1 MIEFR
6 RDNLLEAD
14 VEALVNTVNTVGV
27 MGKGIALQFKKKFPE
42 NFRAYKRA
50 CDNEEVT
57 IGKMFV
63 FSFDRLSNPR
73 YIINFPTKNNW
84 REKSRLEY
92 VREGLDDLVREVRE
106 LGIHSI
112 AVPPLGCG
120 NGGLD
125 WEEEVRP
132 LMEGAFARI
141 PDVAIYAYEPTL
153 ATDPI
158 PIESVGPKPHLTVP
172 RAAMLRL
179 IAAYKASHY
188 DLGRLV
194 AQKLAYLAQIAGEDS
209 FNLDFKEA
217 EYGPY
222 ADKLRFLL
230 QTLNEHHITG
240 LGDFSNKSDIEL
252 AAGAEQEAES
262 FLSEHPETRE
272 RLERVIRLMEGF
284 ETPYGMELL
293 ATVHW
298 AATRK
303 NAATPEDATQ
313 IVRSWT
319 ARKSNLFGEDHIRI
333 TWERLED
340 EGWLAMEPIV
350 HS

>member
-6 RDNLLEAD
+6 EGNLLEAD
-14 VEALVNTVNTVGV
+14 AEALVNTVNTVGV

-42 NFRAYKRA
+42 NFKAYKQA
-50 CDNEEVT
+50 CDEKEVK

-106 LGIHSI
+106 LGIHSM

-230 QTLNEHHITG
+230 QTLNGHHIIG

-262 FLSEHPETRE
+262 FLSEHPETQE

-313 IVRSWT
+313 IVRDWT
-319 ARKSNLFGEDHIRI
+319 ARKSNLFGEDHIRV